1 MNQLVNIVI
10 MEEKFVQAVEL
21 FSEEL
26 FRINIMK
33 FLYVSNQKIAKS
45 IYSPEKVV
53 SIADFKNVWMQAWK
67 YHGFCQTEN
76 ATEDSI
82 N

>member
-53 SIADFKNVWMQAWK
+53 SIADFKNV
-67 YHGFCQTEN
+67 
-76 ATEDSI
+76 
-82 N
+82 